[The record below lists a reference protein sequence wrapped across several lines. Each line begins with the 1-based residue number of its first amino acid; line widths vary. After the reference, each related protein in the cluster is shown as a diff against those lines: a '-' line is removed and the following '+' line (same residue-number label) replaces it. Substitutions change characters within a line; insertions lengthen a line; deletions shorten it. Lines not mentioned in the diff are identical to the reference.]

1 MCIYMHACIHNY
13 MHGYLIEI
21 EIVRIQILTG
31 VMVTDIRYVLLY

>member
-1 MCIYMHACIHNY
+1 